1 MRDDKMKP
9 DGKLGRTTAE
19 FAGSWVNS
27 FLEAKC
33 RPLVCHL
40 SLQEKALHIC
50 SLVR

>member
-1 MRDDKMKP
+1 MTDDKTKP

-19 FAGSWVNS
+19 FADSWINS

-33 RPLVCHL
+33 RPVLCHI
-40 SLQEKALHIC
+40 SLQEKALHMC

>member
-1 MRDDKMKP
+1 MTDDKMKP

-19 FAGSWVNS
+19 FADSWINP

-33 RPLVCHL
+33 RPVLCDI
-40 SLQEKALHIC
+40 SLQEKALHMC